1 MLWAFKWF
9 EYRIRTY
16 QIYTLNYS
24 DDIIFNESDGAVN
37 YNALKFGQY
46 DNGWVNDSY
55 IRCYEGVRQASIM
68 INNVDINEELTKR
81 RDLRQKA
88 QARFLRAY
96 FYCYY
101 LEDMVQYPLIPDE
114 TISIDETYIGMSCP
128 KSYI

>member
-1 MLWAFKWF
+1 MLGLFKGF

-16 QIYTLNYS
+16 QIYTLQLS

-68 INNVDINEELTKR
+68 INNVDINEELTKEEIL
-81 RDLRQKA
+81 DKKA
-88 QARFLRAY
+88 QA
-96 FYCYY
+96 
-101 LEDMVQYPLIPDE
+101 V
-114 TISIDETYIGMSCP
+114 S
-128 KSYI
+128 